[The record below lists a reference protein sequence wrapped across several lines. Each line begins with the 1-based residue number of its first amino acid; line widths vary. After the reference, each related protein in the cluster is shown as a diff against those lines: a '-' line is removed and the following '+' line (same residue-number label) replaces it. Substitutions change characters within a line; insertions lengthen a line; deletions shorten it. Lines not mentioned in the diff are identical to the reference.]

1 MAKKM
6 LLKSSSLLHNTGNLN
21 TVTRTYCF
29 KGDLIMQVNT
39 KITADSEIKNIKID
53 DELRVCPA
61 CGYEYGF
68 HTSFLKVN
76 AGKDSPVKS
85 TREVYQ
91 VILICP
97 ECGARYDVG
106 WRVSFAEPGNRV
118 VRTTGNQVAIL

>member
-1 MAKKM
+1 MP
-6 LLKSSSLLHNTGNLN
+6 
-21 TVTRTYCF
+21 VT
-29 KGDLIMQVNT
+29 
-39 KITADSEIKNIKID
+39 SEIKNIKIE

-76 AGKDSPVKS
+76 AGRDSPIKS

-106 WRVSFAEPGNRV
+106 WRVSFTESENRV
-118 VRTTGNQVAIL
+118 LRTTGHQISTL